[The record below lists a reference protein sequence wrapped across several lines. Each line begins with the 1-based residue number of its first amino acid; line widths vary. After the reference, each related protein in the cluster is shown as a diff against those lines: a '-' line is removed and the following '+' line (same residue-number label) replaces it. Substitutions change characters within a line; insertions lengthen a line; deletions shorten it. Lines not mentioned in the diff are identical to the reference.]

1 MNCFEV
7 LGIEE
12 TKEVKKIKRAY
23 AARTKAFHPEEH
35 PEEFKVL
42 HDAYEE
48 ALAFARREDEQ
59 TEQTAPGRIY
69 EDVVETLDDEA
80 AQSAQ
85 ADDGVNP
92 EWEEAFEQI
101 ADTSK
106 RDDLIWAVRRIMED
120 CRNLYLNEAER
131 AKLYR
136 WKDLLEEPLYAEV
149 LKTKEFVTAWYEF
162 LESHHLFPFRIW
174 MYFSSQ
180 DGLRFSGEA
189 YGLQRFPYQWY
200 MGQAQTAER
209 AYANSYREGTQ
220 MQEDAAMSN
229 AVRGTE
235 KSSPWVKR
243 LLYAAVLAGTAIGG
257 GILGVIAGM
266 IFG

>member
-1 MNCFEV
+1 MDCFEV

-23 AARTKAFHPEEH
+23 AARTKEFHPEEH

-48 ALAFARREDEQ
+48 ALTFARQVYEDAKEQ
-59 TEQTAPGRIY
+59 EEYP
-69 EDVVETLDDEA
+69 DVVESPPNEA
-80 AQSAQ
+80 AQFAK
-85 ADDGVNP
+85 AVNP
-92 EWEEAFEQI
+92 EWEAAFEQI
-101 ADTSK
+101 VDASK
-106 RDDLIWAVRRIMED
+106 RDDLIWTVRRIMED
-120 CRNLYLNEAER
+120 CRNLYLDEVARE
-131 AKLYR
+131 KLYR
-136 WKDLLEEPLYAEV
+136 WKDLFEEPQYAEV

-189 YGLQRFPYQWY
+189 YDLQRFPYQLY
-200 MGQAQTAER
+200 MGQSQTTEASH
-209 AYANSYREGTQ
+209 ANSYREGAR
-220 MQEDAAMSN
+220 MQADSATFKT
-229 AVRGTE
+229 VE
-235 KSSPWVKR
+235 KKGKMSPWVKR
-243 LLYAAVLAGTAIGG
+243 LVYAGLLAGTAIGG
-257 GILGVIAGM
+257 GILGLIAGL